1 MAMDALVLILHGNR
15 DPEAARE
22 AAALVDALG
31 LRVAPVR
38 VGYGFLQFA
47 APAVSEAV
55 AALVA
60 AGATRIDF
68 LPLLVLTGNHAAR
81 GYPAVVEA
89 ARRAHPGVTF
99 RALPHLSAHPR
110 FPELIATLLGNEA
123 R

>member
-1 MAMDALVLILHGNR
+1 MDALVLIFHGNR
-15 DPEAARE
+15 DAEAGRE
-22 AAALVDALG
+22 AAELAEALG
-31 LRVAPVR
+31 ATLAPVR

-89 ARRAHPGVTF
+89 ARRAHPEVTF
-99 RALPHLSAHPR
+99 RALPHLAAHPR
-110 FPELIATLLGNEA
+110 FPELIAALA
-123 R
+123 RGA